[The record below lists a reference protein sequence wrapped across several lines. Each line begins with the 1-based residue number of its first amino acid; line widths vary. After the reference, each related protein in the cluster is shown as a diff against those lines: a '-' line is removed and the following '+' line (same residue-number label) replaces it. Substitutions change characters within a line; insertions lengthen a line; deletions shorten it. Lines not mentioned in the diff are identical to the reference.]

1 LNVLKIIWTETAF
14 NDLTGIIRFIERDG
28 KEIAKNI
35 YLRIKKK
42 VSSLDKMPLQGRIV
56 PELEEHGLKIYR
68 EIIENPWR
76 IIYKTE
82 GQTVYILAVIDGR
95 RDIDEILSERLL

>member
-1 LNVLKIIWTETAF
+1 
-14 NDLTGIIRFIERDG
+14 
-28 KEIAKNI
+28 
-35 YLRIKKK
+35 
-42 VSSLDKMPLQGRIV
+42 MPLQGRIV

-82 GQTVYILAVIDGR
+82 GQTVYILAVTNGLM
-95 RDIDEILSERLL
+95 EF